1 MTLTWLDRGQAELS
15 DMERGYKKQI
25 SELNAEWQA
34 KYDALEAEWK
44 AKYNELQ
51 RQYDECH
58 ALLENIRMRLAK

>member
-1 MTLTWLDRGQAELS
+1 
-15 DMERGYKKQI
+15 MERGYKKQI